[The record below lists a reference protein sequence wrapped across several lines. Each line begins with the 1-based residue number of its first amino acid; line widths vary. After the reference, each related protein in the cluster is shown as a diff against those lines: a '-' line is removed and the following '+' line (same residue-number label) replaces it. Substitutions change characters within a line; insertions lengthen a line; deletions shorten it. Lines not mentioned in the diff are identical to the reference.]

1 MGWICFYSRTAQIKH
16 VAVDLI
22 CGWCFLGTAIQIS
35 SSFSYHHLSKKK
47 ETGRG
52 SKGEAPVGWCDPHT
66 CRDGEVCVMALDTSR
81 LTGI

>member
-1 MGWICFYSRTAQIKH
+1 MGRICFYSRTAQIKH

-35 SSFSYHHLSKKK
+35 SSFPTTILPKK

-66 CRDGEVCVMALDTSR
+66 CRDGEVCMALDTSR